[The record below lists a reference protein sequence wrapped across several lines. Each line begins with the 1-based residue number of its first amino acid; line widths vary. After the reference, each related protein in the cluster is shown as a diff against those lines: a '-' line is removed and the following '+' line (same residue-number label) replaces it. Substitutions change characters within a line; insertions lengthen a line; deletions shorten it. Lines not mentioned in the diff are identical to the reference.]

1 MNFLPPILFVFM
13 KKGKEWVVIESRYCF
28 KKEIEEG
35 RLQKAH
41 RQRQERKNY
50 EKKSNIQYNS
60 LVDYQI
66 SKKRRTAIEIP
77 MPDVNTVLSI

>member
-1 MNFLPPILFVFM
+1 M
-13 KKGKEWVVIESRYCF
+13 KKGTEWVVIESRYCF

-50 EKKSNIQYNS
+50 EKNLISNIIHRLTIKFPRKGGLQ
-60 LVDYQI
+60 
-66 SKKRRTAIEIP
+66 
-77 MPDVNTVLSI
+77 